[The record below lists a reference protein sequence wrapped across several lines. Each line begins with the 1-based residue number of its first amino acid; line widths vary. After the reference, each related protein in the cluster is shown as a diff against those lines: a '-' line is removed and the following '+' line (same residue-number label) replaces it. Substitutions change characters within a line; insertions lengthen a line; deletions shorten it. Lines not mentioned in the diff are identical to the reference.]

1 MSELIIKANP
11 LSSGTPVASD
21 LAAISGMDQGTVAAK
36 LDSEI
41 RQEQDRRMMDP
52 AAYSNV
58 NDPYDV
64 VKTAA
69 ETVKVEL
76 MNPELDVSA
85 DNKPTTTE
93 QAPGANEFSASELN
107 DMDSVAELANSIYP
121 DDEDITGA
129 SIAMNEPVSPG
140 SVNGDSDMTNQSLDF
155 INSIEPTPEVPGP
168 EVDVVPDSEGTGAVE
183 GTGEVGGDGQEENDP
198 ALAAGGE
205 I

>member
-1 MSELIIKANP
+1 MPSNDIVIKPNP

-21 LAAISGMDQGTVAAK
+21 LASITGMDQGTVAAK

-41 RQEQDRRMMDP
+41 RSEQDKRMMDP

-76 MNPELDVSA
+76 MHPELDITDDKDA
-85 DNKPTTTE
+85 TTE
-93 QAPGANEFSASELN
+93 QAEGANEFSVDEMNNWDTA
-107 DMDSVAELANSIYP
+107 AEWANSLYP
-121 DDEDITGA
+121 DDDDISGE
-129 SIAMNEPVSPG
+129 SIASNELITAG
-140 SVNGDSDMTNQSLDF
+140 SVNGDKDMTNQSLDF
-155 INSIEPTPEVPGP
+155 INSIEPTAETQGP
-168 EVDVVPDSEGTGAVE
+168 EIDVVPDEGGGAMDNTGDSNNDEEDPSLIA
-183 GTGEVGGDGQEENDP
+183 GD
-198 ALAAGGE
+198 E